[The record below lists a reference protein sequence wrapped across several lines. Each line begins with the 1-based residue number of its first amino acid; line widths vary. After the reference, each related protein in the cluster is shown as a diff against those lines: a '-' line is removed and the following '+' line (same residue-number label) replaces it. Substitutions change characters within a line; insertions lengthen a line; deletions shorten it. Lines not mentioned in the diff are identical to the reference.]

1 MSWITITEADILQNL
16 ADAEVDA
23 YRSRRAASQTD
34 PLAGLMADVTAEVR
48 GAIVTR
54 YPLASAGLPHS
65 LKNAACDIIIYRLA
79 KRCHAASEP
88 ARKPA
93 ADDAQEILRRVADGL
108 HGIESDTDP
117 LNAVSSAGPAITD
130 RTRTYDRT
138 SQDGL

>member
-1 MSWITITEADILQNL
+1 MSWITLTEADLLQNL
-16 ADAEVDA
+16 VDAEVEA

-34 PLAGLMADVTAEVR
+34 PITGILADVTAEVR

-54 YPLASAGLPHS
+54 YPLASAGIPHS
-65 LKNAACDIIIYRLA
+65 LKNAALDIAIYRLA
-79 KRCHAASEP
+79 KRCHASSEV

-93 ADDAQEILRRVADGL
+93 ADDAQTLLTRVADGL
-108 HGIESDTDP
+108 LGIESDADP
-117 LNAVSSAGPAITD
+117 LTRESPTGPSITD